1 MTPEDVVVQ
10 GLHAMQAG
18 VAAKDTDALL
28 AVFAPD
34 AILIGSAVGETAFGT
49 EQLRDFFDRV
59 WAAGTDLS
67 WTWQPPVARREGH
80 LVWFF
85 ADGEVQHGA
94 RQLPYRASGVLRE
107 VEPGAWC
114 WQLFNGSEPS
124 GS

>member
-18 VAAKDTDALL
+18 VAARDTDALM

-34 AILIGSAVGETAFGT
+34 AMLIGSAVGETAFGA
-49 EQLRDFFDRV
+49 EQLREFFGRFF
-59 WAAGTDLS
+59 AAGRDVE
-67 WTWQPPVARREGH
+67 WIWQPPHARREGH

-85 ADGEVQHGA
+85 VDGEVLYGGE
-94 RQLPYRASGVLRE
+94 RLPYRASGVLRE

-114 WQLFNGSEPS
+114 WQLFHGSEPS
-124 GS
+124 S